1 MQNNDEKIKQISD
14 STAHGRFLQ
23 HARNGQSFGDWHDEQ
38 CGVKRAPVK
47 PQSGVDAFVMVS
59 FDNGNVWHSAVFAS
73 LIDVKEH
80 GRGPWSIPKA
90 TELARSIVAACS
102 QKAPL
107 VALQNQPILVR
118 VLDVDIG
125 SSNREYS
132 MFRIIS
138 PKVVS

>member
-1 MQNNDEKIKQISD
+1 MQSNEKSISN

-23 HARNGQSFGDWHDEQ
+23 HAHNGQSFGDWHDAQ
-38 CGVKRAPVK
+38 CDIKRAPLQ

-59 FDNGNVWHSAVFAS
+59 FDDGNVWHSAVFAS

-107 VALQNQPILVR
+107 VALEGKPMLVC
-118 VLDVDIG
+118 VLDVDVG
-125 SSNREYS
+125 STDRDRGT
-132 MFRIIS
+132 FRVVPS
-138 PKVVS
+138 KVAS